1 MSDCR
6 ILEWLSLNT
15 ENFRLWHNAQRE
27 SAISVERYLLHR
39 EHIQEPIS
47 FVDGEMRRCAIR
59 SDSLWEISVRHLD
72 GDCQDFRVWPGIMG
86 NKESHYV
93 TTQRTCH
100 TE

>member
-1 MSDCR
+1 MTGSQICFDV
-6 ILEWLSLNT
+6 EG
-15 ENFRLWHNAQRE
+15 E
-27 SAISVERYLLHR
+27 S
-39 EHIQEPIS
+39 
-47 FVDGEMRRCAIR
+47 
-59 SDSLWEISVRHLD
+59 LD